1 MDAAQQVAGITS
13 KDLQRI
19 EAECAT
25 NAGRAAVE
33 RRVEAAE
40 KVMFEAMQPVDE
52 QRVET
57 VQPKMNKRLRKKKQR
72 REEAVLVAVNTAATE
87 AVDRA
92 VFGAAAEFV
101 IGADTVSVSE
111 SVLAVVLKQVLRD
124 VVRVDTTAATVAVA
138 EVPDEAGSRGV
149 SVEDEADPQQTAYG
163 VDHIAQESEMVAVA
177 SVGSR
182 AADVV
187 LNAAVVL
194 PGMVNVE
201 AVETTVAPVAQ
212 LQCTIP
218 ADRQQAYGVGHIAE
232 KSEMVAVACV
242 GSQTAAVAGNGDCD
256 TGNWFSS
263 YCSRYIDKIARDKV
277 SMAAMVVAAV
287 VSLVIARFVEF
298 SFSMVCALFVAVVA
312 AVRQVTVRQ
321 NGEITDIDGKQSAA
335 ACYAA
340 VPATKQVTVCQNGEV
355 TDEAAKAAQHGTP
368 TTDGADGRQSTAA
381 CDAAVLVDTD
391 AKQSAAACYAAV
403 PTTTQVTV
411 CQNGE
416 VTDEAAK
423 AAQHGTPTTD
433 GPDGRQSTAA
443 CDAAVLVDTDAKQS
457 AAACYAAVPTT
468 KQVTVCQNGEV
479 TDEAAKA
486 AQHGIPTTDGADG
499 RQSAA
504 ACHGGAAIPNAN
516 DFSVHQNGEVTDEA
530 AKAAQHR
537 TPTTDDAKVAEK
549 LRKRLVRQ
557 KKRNNKAF
565 KARSVQTVQKIMC
578 A

>member
-1 MDAAQQVAGITS
+1 MKSFILRLGDELNAAQQAAGITS
-13 KDLQRI
+13 EDFQRI

-25 NAGRAAVE
+25 ATGRAAVE

-40 KVMFEAMQPVDE
+40 KVMYQAMQLANE
-52 QRVET
+52 KRVEP
-57 VQPKMNKRLRKKKQR
+57 VVPKMNKRLRKKKQR

-149 SVEDEADPQQTAYG
+149 SVEDEADPQQTAYHDG

-232 KSEMVAVACV
+232 KSKMVAVACV

-263 YCSRYIDKIARDKV
+263 YCSHYIDKTARDKV
-277 SMAAMVVAAV
+277 SMAAVVVAAV

-340 VPATKQVTVCQNGEV
+340 VPATTQVTVCQNGEV

-403 PTTTQVTV
+403 PTTT
-411 CQNGE
+411 
-416 VTDEAAK
+416 
-423 AAQHGTPTTD
+423 
-433 GPDGRQSTAA
+433 
-443 CDAAVLVDTDAKQS
+443 
-457 AAACYAAVPTT
+457 
-468 KQVTVCQNGEV
+468 QVTVCQNGEV

-565 KARSVQTVQKIMC
+565 KARSVQMVQKIMC